1 MVSYLI
7 PINIYSNF
15 ISKIILSIVIVYIS
29 FTPKSWKEMTKNIVF
44 FYLVSFIFGGGT
56 LAVIYMVNSG
66 KISIQ
71 NGMIVGNYT
80 LITILMGILIAFCII
95 FISFKFIKIKLS
107 KSDLICNIR
116 IKIYEQQVE
125 TRAMLDT
132 GNFLK
137 EPITNIPVVVI
148 EHTLL
153 KGIIPDDIL
162 NNIENVLGGDLR
174 NISENTKIKYMSRLK
189 VIPFSSLGKQNGMLL
204 GIKADGI
211 EIEQTD
217 GVKKVDKVIVGLY
230 NKKINR
236 KQEYKALLGID
247 IF

>member
-1 MVSYLI
+1 
-7 PINIYSNF
+7 
-15 ISKIILSIVIVYIS
+15 
-29 FTPKSWKEMTKNIVF
+29 
-44 FYLVSFIFGGGT
+44 
-56 LAVIYMVNSG
+56 
-66 KISIQ
+66 
-71 NGMIVGNYT
+71 
-80 LITILMGILIAFCII
+80 
-95 FISFKFIKIKLS
+95 
-107 KSDLICNIR
+107 
-116 IKIYEQQVE
+116 
-125 TRAMLDT
+125 MLDT